1 MIKTILKLAVALAL
15 VIALGA
21 AGFVGFVAHRL
32 SASLPPLEGMAPIA
46 GADGVI
52 EIVRDRYGVPH
63 IFATTD
69 HDTARGLGFAH
80 AQDRFF
86 QMDATRRVMQGR
98 LSELVGARTF
108 ALDAQ
113 ARTMDW
119 ASVAQAQF
127 DALSPE
133 ARAWIEAYT
142 QGVNAALA
150 VIPTPPEYALFF
162 AKPEPW
168 EPVDCVA
175 ASLAMTDQLTGGENI
190 DRGRAALSKVLKP
203 EQLMQFMVSYP
214 AFAPRSYAPQDLKA
228 AAALGLENDK
238 PGSNAWV
245 VSGART
251 GTGKPVLA
259 NDPHLPLGAP
269 GPFYLSR
276 LHGPRGAL
284 IGASLPGAPA
294 IVIGRTNVLAWGTTT
309 HQIDAADDIA
319 LTPDMKVTT
328 TTAKIKVRTLG
339 LFHTTR
345 TLTVKRTADGSVM
358 DAKWFDLEDVYGDT
372 PMVLRTIADDP
383 DNGLT
388 EAVFRASQATSV
400 DAYFEAL
407 KPWTAPPQNLVVAD
421 SAGNIG
427 LISPARYPKRTPD
440 GAWDGEVPIRIFAK
454 NPANGFFAT
463 ANNLQTPADFPYPMP
478 GGHDPYRVTRITE
491 VLANEAAH
499 NGDRAAALQLD
510 VTSVLAGRLKNP
522 IGIAVPETRGGRTL
536 QARLM
541 AWDGV
546 ADPAAS
552 EPTFFAYFTRAIGKG
567 LYGDE
572 LGPELF
578 EKFKGPRDSFLDAVL
593 NGAVSAAWCDDVTS
607 TEAIETCPQTTGR
620 ALDAAAAAIRAELGE
635 DEADWTWGKAHAARF
650 PHPLLAALPF
660 VGKDFVVTV
669 PMGGN
674 SSTVNVARNW
684 HSRDDYQTVHAAGLR
699 MIIDFADLESS
710 RFMVAPG
717 QSGHPRSAHY
727 GDLAALWAKGEYV
740 QIRSDWGPKAAP
752 EGAKTFKLEP
762 KK

>member
-1 MIKTILKLAVALAL
+1 MIKTILKWAGAL
-15 VIALGA
+15 VLVVALGA
-21 AGFVGFVAHRL
+21 TGFVGFVAHRL
-32 SASLPPLEGMAPIA
+32 GNSLPPLEGQAPIA

-63 IFATTD
+63 IFATSD
-69 HDTARGLGFAH
+69 HDAARGLGFAH

-98 LSELVGARTF
+98 LSELVGARTL

-119 ASVAQAQF
+119 AGVAQAQY

-133 ARAWIEAYT
+133 AKAWVEAYA

-168 EPVDCVA
+168 APVDSVA

-190 DRGRAALSKVLKP
+190 DRGRAMLGKVLTP
-203 EQLMQFMVSYP
+203 EQVMQFMPGYP
-214 AFAPRSYAPQDLKA
+214 AFAPRSYAPQDTKA
-228 AAALGLENDK
+228 ALAPGLENDK

-276 LHGPRGAL
+276 LHGPRGAM

-309 HQIDAADDIA
+309 HQIDAADDLP
-319 LTPDMKVTT
+319 LTPQMNVTT
-328 TTAKIKVRTLG
+328 TTALIKVRTLG

-345 TLTVKRTADGSVM
+345 KITIRRTPEGPVM
-358 DAKWFDLEDVYGDT
+358 DPKWFDLEEVYGDT
-372 PMVLRTIADDP
+372 PMVLRTIADDR

-388 EAVFRASQATSV
+388 EAIFQAGRAANV

-427 LISPARYPKRTPD
+427 LISPARYPKRTAD
-440 GAWDGEVPIRIFAK
+440 GAWDGEVPARILAK

-463 ANNLQTPADFPYPMP
+463 ANNLQTPADFPFPMP
-478 GGHDPYRVTRITE
+478 GGHDPYRVTRITD
-491 VLANEAAH
+491 VLIADSAH
-499 NGDRAAALQLD
+499 NADRAAALQMD
-510 VTSVLAGRLKNP
+510 RVSVLAGRLKNP
-522 IGIAVPETRGGRTL
+522 IAIAVPETRAGRTM

-546 ADPAAS
+546 ANPEAK
-552 EPTFFAYFTRAIGKG
+552 EPTFFAYWTRALGLA

-578 EKFKGPRDSFLDAVL
+578 EKFQGPRDAFLDAVL
-593 NGAVSAAWCDDVTS
+593 NGAAPAAWCDDVTS
-607 TEAIETCPQTTGR
+607 PATIETCPQIVGR
-620 ALDAAAAAIRAELGE
+620 ALDAAAAMIRQDLGE
-635 DEADWTWGKAHAARF
+635 DETKWTWGPAHSARF
-650 PHPLLAALPF
+650 PHPLLAAAPF
-660 VGKDFVVTV
+660 VGKDFVVTT
-669 PMGGN
+669 PLGGN
-674 SSTVNVARNW
+674 STTVNVARNW
-684 HSRDDYQTVHAAGLR
+684 HNRDDYQTVHAAGLR
-699 MIIDFADLESS
+699 MIVDFADLESS

-717 QSGHPRSAHY
+717 QSGHPRSPHY
-727 GDLAALWAKGEYV
+727 GDLAPLWAEGAYFE
-740 QIRSDWGPKAAP
+740 IRSDWAANAAP
-752 EGAKTFKLEP
+752 EGAKKFTLQP